1 MVVNFIIDKVSTLCE
16 ISAMFNMLDYRS
28 LMLRGFML
36 VETLLLTSV
45 GDFAVVNPL
54 CVTLSGF
61 PVIPAPRAG
70 EDSSGST

>member
-1 MVVNFIIDKVSTLCE
+1 
-16 ISAMFNMLDYRS
+16 
-28 LMLRGFML
+28 MLRGFML

-54 CVTLSGF
+54 CVSPSGF

-70 EDSSGST
+70 EVPSGST